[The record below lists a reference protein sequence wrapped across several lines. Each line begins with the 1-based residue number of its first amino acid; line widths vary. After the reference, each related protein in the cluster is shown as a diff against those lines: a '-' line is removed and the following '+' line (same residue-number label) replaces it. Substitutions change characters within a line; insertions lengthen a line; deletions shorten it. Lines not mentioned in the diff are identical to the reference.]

1 MVDEQ
6 ENIDE
11 QLLRDWAEMKKLQ
24 GPEYWKEMNRKAQ
37 KIIRR
42 RRRIRLMRYAA
53 IFILPVLGCCFY
65 FLYVDSNRVSKKSV
79 LTLSTISP
87 GEKKATLYMSN
98 GESVILT
105 EDTLHVTES
114 NGTRIFTQS
123 NCGITYVP
131 QVVDSV
137 EKIYNT
143 LVVPVRGEY
152 DVTLSDGTR
161 VWLNSSSSLKYP
173 VLFSDSVREVYL
185 DGEAFF
191 DVAENKEKPFIVKT
205 KDYTIRVLGTAFNIM
220 DYSDDNYSHTTLVR
234 GKIEMQHDDVQ
245 RILTPGEQALVKE
258 GKVSVRKVDV
268 DYYATWMKDRFYFD
282 GESLENIMKKL
293 SRWYGVQAKF
303 RDEKAKSY
311 HFVGSVPKY
320 GNIKDVCNVIELTT
334 HVRFELENNEII
346 VATKE

>member
-1 MVDEQ
+1 MMNEQ
-6 ENIDE
+6 ENINE

-24 GPEYWKEMNRKAQ
+24 RPEYWAKMNRKVQ
-37 KIIRR
+37 EVVRR
-42 RRRIRLMRYAA
+42 RRRIRFITYAA
-53 IFILPVLGCCFY
+53 LFILPVLGCCLY
-65 FLYVDSNRVSKKSV
+65 FLHVDSNRVSKNSIPA
-79 LTLSTISP
+79 LTSISP
-87 GEKKATLYMSN
+87 GEKKAILYTSD
-98 GESVILT
+98 GTPVVLT
-105 EDTLHVTES
+105 QDTLDITES
-114 NGTRIFTQS
+114 NGTRIFTQ
-123 NCGITYVP
+123 NNDGIVYVS
-131 QVVDSV
+131 QVGDSV

-173 VLFSDSVREVYL
+173 VFFSDSIREVYL

-205 KDYTIRVLGTAFNIM
+205 KDYMIRVLGTAFNIM
-220 DYSDDNYSHTTLVR
+220 DYSEDNYSHTTLVR
-234 GKIEMQHDDVQ
+234 GKIEMRHEEVR
-245 RILTPGEQALVKE
+245 RILIPGEQALVKE

-268 DYYATWMKDRFYFD
+268 NYYATWMKDRFYFD

-293 SRWYGVQAKF
+293 SRWYGVGAKF

-334 HVRFELENNEII
+334 HVRFELENDEII
-346 VATKE
+346 VIAKE